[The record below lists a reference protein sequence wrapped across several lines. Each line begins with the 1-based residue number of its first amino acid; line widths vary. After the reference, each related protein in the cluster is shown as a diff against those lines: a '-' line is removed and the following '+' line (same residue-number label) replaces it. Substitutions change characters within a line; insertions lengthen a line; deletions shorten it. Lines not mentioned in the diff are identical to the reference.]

1 MSSTSKST
9 RKRPRPPSAASL
21 PIIKEG
27 RQTRTSL
34 KASTNT
40 LNLLPE
46 PTRKRKPKSPT
57 LPVDLFTPPPSKKFP
72 WREVRLNEESAINK
86 KYQANLP
93 NLQIKANA
101 LNVYPQNTAMTIN
114 ELLRN
119 TSNPN
124 LNPATS
130 KSNHKT
136 KNMTKKEVNNNFKR
150 NINNLSLRKK
160 LQTRRE
166 MNRYLTMNVSK
177 PNPPLGRLIEGHLK
191 ENAPAA
197 APKNNNTKRNRQ
209 NNNNTG
215 PSSKRPRPNNKTR
228 RARKH

>member
-9 RKRPRPPSAASL
+9 RKRPRPSSAASL

-34 KASTNT
+34 KTSTNT

-46 PTRKRKPKSPT
+46 PTRKRKPKNKDSLYSR
-57 LPVDLFTPPPSKKFP
+57 LPRTYGKVPF
-72 WREVRLNEESAINK
+72 NEEDAINK
-86 KYQANLP
+86 KYEANLP

-119 TSNPN
+119 TGNPN
-124 LNPATS
+124 FN
-130 KSNHKT
+130 KT
-136 KNMTKKEVNNNFKR
+136 VLKNNDETPNEEQFNRYTKEKTAYTLR
-150 NINNLSLRKK
+150 NLLESRKK
-160 LQTRRE
+160 LKTRRE
-166 MNRYLTMNVSK
+166 MNKYLRMNVSK
-177 PNPPLGRLIEGHLK
+177 PNPPLGRLIEGQLK

-209 NNNNTG
+209 NNNNSG
-215 PSSKRPRPNNKTR
+215 PNSKRPRPNNKTR
-228 RARKH
+228 RT